1 MQKTCRTPW
10 AGTAISA
17 ALITAAFYLA
27 PTAGAAGAGDF
38 PVPGSQ
44 PANVILDQLQGMGY
58 SVTINWMNN
67 GIGVPL
73 ARCQVAGYH
82 SPGSAEIV
90 YVDVVC
96 PDED

>member
-1 MQKTCRTPW
+1 MRKTNRTPV
-10 AGTAISA
+10 AIATMSA
-17 ALITAAFYLA
+17 ALITGALCLA
-27 PTAGAAGAGDF
+27 PTAGAADTSDF

-44 PANVILDQLQGMGY
+44 PANVIADQLQGMGY
-58 SVTINWMNN
+58 SVTINWINN

-82 SPGSAEIV
+82 SPGSAETV
-90 YVDVVC
+90 YMDVVC